1 MCILV
6 EVLRHGQDAQKGVFD
21 DCSRACQ
28 EEGARHALRGTRE
41 LRSQLVR
48 RSQDLDEQ
56 EPSPGDALR
65 AVAVPAGSCIFVLLI
80 S

>member
-1 MCILV
+1 MYQQGEL
-6 EVLRHGQDAQKGVFD
+6 KGVHVD
-21 DCSRACQ
+21 RERACQ

-41 LRSQLVR
+41 LRPQLVR

-65 AVAVPAGSCIFVLLI
+65 AVAVPTGSCIFVLLI